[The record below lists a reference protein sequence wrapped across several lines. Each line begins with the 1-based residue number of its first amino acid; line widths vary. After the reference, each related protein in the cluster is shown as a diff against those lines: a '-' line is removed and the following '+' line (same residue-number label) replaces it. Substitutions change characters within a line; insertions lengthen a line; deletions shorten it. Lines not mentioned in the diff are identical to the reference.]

1 MNKNAFKKLIE
12 NIQSAEQYVKKCAD
26 LNFDIFESPL
36 YDFYGKLLD
45 EYLKSKFST
54 EIIDTIY
61 WWLFE
66 DVEHIVTLNNKKYNL
81 KTIDD
86 LYRFILKCSEK

>member
-1 MNKNAFKKLIE
+1 MNRNSFKNLIE
-12 NIQSAEQYVKKCAD
+12 NIQSAEQYVTKCAD